1 MSKKVNLNYQ
11 IQNLLKTHLKFDY
24 IALKKNEVLLQE
36 THKLL
41 DDRFFKM
48 IIYIKEKVEKD
59 NIEYPVNY
67 FIGACKK
74 SLENHKKNSK

>member
-24 IALKKNEVLLQE
+24 IGLKKNEVLLQE

-41 DDRFFKM
+41 GDRFFKM

-59 NIEYPVNY
+59 NIEYPANY
-67 FIGACKK
+67 FMGACKK
-74 SLENHKKNSK
+74 SLENHKNNN

>member
-11 IQNLLKTHLKFDY
+11 IQNLLKTHLSFDY
-24 IALKKNEVLLQE
+24 LSLKNNEELLQQ
-36 THKLL
+36 THKILEES
-41 DDRFFKM
+41 FFKM

-74 SLENHKKNSK
+74 SLENHKNNK

>member
-11 IQNLLKTHLKFDY
+11 IQNLLKIHLGFDY
-24 IALKKNEVLLQE
+24 LSLKNNEELLQQ
-36 THKLL
+36 THKTLEN
-41 DDRFFKM
+41 RFFEM

-74 SLENHKKNSK
+74 SLKNNKENT